1 MKAVRIFNKELEN
14 VKKNQSELKNT
25 VTEKKNIL
33 EGIDSRLDD
42 IEEHISDLEDK
53 IMESAQW
60 KQQKGKQ
67 ILETEDSIRDLWD
80 SNMLIFTLW
89 AESQK
94 EKEERKG
101 RKCKWWNYA
110 WKVSK
115 AKEKPC
121 SQVQEAQIWQRII
134 SKPQSS
140 YVACPMEMVK
150 W

>member
-80 SNMLIFTLW
+80 IKHANIHIMGRVS
-89 AESQK
+89 EGEGR
-94 EKEERKG
+94 EKG
-101 RKCKWWNYA
+101 
-110 WKVSK
+110 
-115 AKEKPC
+115 
-121 SQVQEAQIWQRII
+121 
-134 SKPQSS
+134 
-140 YVACPMEMVK
+140 
-150 W
+150 